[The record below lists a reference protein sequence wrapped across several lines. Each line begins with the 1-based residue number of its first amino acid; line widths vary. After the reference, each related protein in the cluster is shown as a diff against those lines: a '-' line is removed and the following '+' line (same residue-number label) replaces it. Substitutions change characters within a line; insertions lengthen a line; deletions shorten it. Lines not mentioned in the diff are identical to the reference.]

1 MYKTLK
7 LNETAEHKVFFTS
20 DPHFYHDKK
29 FVFQP
34 RGFEDVEDMNAN
46 QIAAWNRN
54 VRPTDTVVVIGDFLV
69 GAGVESQQACEKV
82 LNQLNGNII
91 YLWGNHNAG
100 MKQIYKDEVLKNFIH
115 VSESEFDE
123 GEFEVYPVRRK
134 TKNGT
139 LTFRG
144 HYGLVKVKLLNG
156 RSAIFFCSHYAHRL
170 WFDSHRGQVNHLC
183 GHSHGSDPESQPNH
197 PSPKR
202 LDVGVDNFGGPV
214 SAEKA
219 LELCKKKHAV
229 IIDHH
234 NPSIS
239 PS

>member
-1 MYKTLK
+1 MYKVLK
-7 LNETAEHKVFFTS
+7 FNENAQHKVFFTS
-20 DPHFYHDKK
+20 DTHFCHDKG
-29 FVFQP
+29 FLYLP
-34 RGFEDVEDMNAN
+34 RGFDNVEEMNDA
-46 QIAAWNRN
+46 QIIAWNRT
-54 VRPTDTVVVIGDFLV
+54 VRPTDTVIHLGDFLV
-69 GAGVESQQACEKV
+69 GAGYESQQACENV

-100 MKQIYKDEVLKNFIH
+100 MKQIYKEEVLKQFSH
-115 VSESEFDE
+115 VSESDFDQ

-134 TKNGT
+134 TKNGS

-144 HYGLVKVKLLNG
+144 HYGLVKVKLLDG
-156 RSAIFFCSHYAHRL
+156 RNATFFCSHYAHRL
-170 WFDSHRGQVNHLC
+170 WLDSHRGQINHLC

-197 PSPKR
+197 QSPKR
-202 LDVGVDNFGGPV
+202 MDVGVDNFGRPL

-219 LELCKKKHAV
+219 LALCKNKSAV